1 MNNKSF
7 MEVLKNRRTIY
18 TLSKETTISNEKI
31 EEIIKDAV
39 KYVPSA
45 FNNQSARVV
54 LLYGENHKKLW
65 EIVMNTLRK
74 VVLAGK
80 FEPTENKIKGLAES
94 YGTILFFDSTRTTKE
109 LMEKFPLYR
118 DNFPVWAEQANGMLQ
133 FAIWSLL
140 AEQGLGASLQHYNP
154 LIDDEVKEVFEIPKS
169 WKLIAQMP
177 FGKPTAPAP
186 GKEFLPIEK
195 RVIVL

>member
-1 MNNKSF
+1 M
-7 MEVLKNRRTIY
+7 
-18 TLSKETTISNEKI
+18 
-31 EEIIKDAV
+31 
-39 KYVPSA
+39 PSA

-74 VVLAGK
+74 VVPAGK

>member
-7 MEVLKNRRTIY
+7 MDVLKSRRTIY
-18 TLSKETTISNEKI
+18 TLSKETTIPNEKI

-39 KYVPSA
+39 KHVPSA
-45 FNNQSARVV
+45 FNNQSARVII
-54 LLYGENHKKLW
+54 LYGENHKKLW

-74 VVLAGK
+74 VVPAK
-80 FEPTENKIKGLAES
+80 NFETTENKIKGLANS
-94 YGTILFFDSTRTTKE
+94 YGTVLFFDSTRTTEE

-140 AEQGLGASLQHYNP
+140 VEQGLGASLQHYNP
-154 LIDDEVKEVFEIPKS
+154 IIDEEVKAVFEIPKS

-177 FGKPTAPAP
+177 FGKPTAPAI

>member
-7 MEVLKNRRTIY
+7 METLKNRRSIY
-18 TLSKETTISNEKI
+18 TLSKETTIPNEKI

-39 KYVPSA
+39 KHIPSA

-54 LLYGENHKKLW
+54 ILYDENHKKLW
-65 EIVMNTLRK
+65 DIAMSTLRK
-74 VVLAGK
+74 MVPSEK
-80 FEPTENKIKGLAES
+80 FEATENKIKSFADS
-94 YGTILFFDSTRTTKE
+94 YGTVLFFDSTDTTKE
-109 LMEKFPLYR
+109 LMQKFPLYK

-140 AEQGLGASLQHYNP
+140 EEQGLGANLQHYNP
-154 LIDDEVKEVFEIPKS
+154 LIDAEVKSTFKIPDS

-177 FGKPTAPAP
+177 FGKPTALA
-186 GKEFLPIEK
+186 GKKEFLPIEE